1 MKGPFSPLLPIQKV
15 SPTVDCINISDRI
28 LYEMNEIR
36 RLRRTVGVT
45 QAALADAAGTSQPT
59 IAAYETGRKSPRLGT
74 VRRLA
79 ESVGLAMSVQ
89 FHRPLTRED
98 RRSIW
103 LHRSITLRLKERPRW
118 VLQQARKTLKKMRHA
133 NPGARQLLDEWGV
146 LLKRSIPELIPLLTD
161 PGARARELRQV
172 TPFAGVLSAEERA
185 REYRDFAEEERK
197 RRAP

>member
-1 MKGPFSPLLPIQKV
+1 MS
-15 SPTVDCINISDRI
+15 
-28 LYEMNEIR
+28 EIR
-36 RLRRTVGVT
+36 TLRRTAGVT

-59 IAAYETGRKSPRLGT
+59 IAAYEAGRKSPTLGT

-79 ESVGLAMSVQ
+79 ESVGLAMRVQ

-103 LHRSITLRLKERPRW
+103 LHRSIALRLKERPQW
-118 VLQQARKTLKKMRHA
+118 VLQRAQKTLKKMRHA

-146 LLKRSIPELIPLLTD
+146 LLKRSIPELIPVLTD
-161 PGARARELRQV
+161 PGARARELLQV

-185 REYRDFAEEERK
+185 RVYRDFAEEER
-197 RRAP
+197 RRHSDS